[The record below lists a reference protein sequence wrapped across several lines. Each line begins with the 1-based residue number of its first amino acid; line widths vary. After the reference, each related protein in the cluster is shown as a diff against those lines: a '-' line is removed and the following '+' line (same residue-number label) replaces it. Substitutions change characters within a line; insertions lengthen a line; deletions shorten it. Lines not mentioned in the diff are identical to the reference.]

1 MSLCTQRLRRRK
13 IRGKHRS
20 KDLRLAVIPAVS
32 SASLEFSRILF
43 ESCEYYEALT
53 LRERILR
60 EPLGLNLTPE
70 DLDGESQQYHF
81 GVYDR
86 NVNCLIA
93 CCVVDPRDQKRLKIR
108 QMCVSSSYRGEGVGM
123 FLMQQTELQCRDLG
137 GTELMLH
144 ARVSVSDFYRKLGY
158 TDFGAPFIEVS
169 VPHILMKKYLPNIEN
184 SDAR

>member
-1 MSLCTQRLRRRK
+1 LSPCTQPLRRRK
-13 IRGKHRS
+13 SRGKHRS
-20 KDLRLAVIPAVS
+20 KDLRLPVIPAES
-32 SASLEFSRILF
+32 SASFKFSRILF
-43 ESCEYYEALT
+43 ESREYYESLT
-53 LRERILR
+53 LRKRILR

-70 DLDGESQQYHF
+70 DLNGESQQYHF

-86 NVNCLIA
+86 NENCLIA

-108 QMCVSSSYRGEGVGM
+108 QTCVSSSYRGKGVGM
-123 FLMQQTELQCRDLG
+123 FLMRQTELRCRDLG

-158 TDFGAPFIEVS
+158 TDFGDPFIEVS

-184 SDAR
+184 SDAG